1 MGNPFLHSRHVVADG
16 YSKLNICIARSMTKL
31 PKYFDVCTSRTYSV
45 NTLQKCITTNSLSC
59 LNITLSKGIKTSNI
73 SHHVAAA
80 KTTVDAADVERHSK
94 QAKDWWDE
102 NGLIKALHSYN
113 LIRVPFI
120 RDGLVYCSPNERVP
134 MPLSGKKV
142 LDVGCGGGI
151 LTEAIARLGAKV
163 TGVDASKELIELAR
177 DHSSV
182 DQKLANNRPSYE
194 CTTIEEHSNL
204 FTEHYDAVVA
214 SEIIEHVDNK
224 EIFIQACV
232 KAVKPGGKIFITTP
246 NRTRAMQLFGIIIAE
261 NITKSLP
268 RGTHEY
274 DKFITPNEVTFM
286 LERNN
291 CHVQLIH
298 GLMYFPVVN
307 KWTWC
312 SSTAF
317 MYALQAVK
325 LQE

>member
-1 MGNPFLHSRHVVADG
+1 MGSPFLQSRHVVADG
-16 YSKLNICIARSMTKL
+16 YSKLNIAHSMTRL
-31 PKYFDVCTSRTYSV
+31 PRYFDICTRRTYSV
-45 NTLQKCITTNSLSC
+45 NSLQKCITTNST
-59 LNITLSKGIKTSNI
+59 IPKGVKTFNI

-80 KTTVDAADVERHSK
+80 TTTVDVADVERHSK

-120 RDGLVYCSPNERVP
+120 RDGLVHCSPNERVP
-134 MPLSGKKV
+134 MPLTEKI

-151 LTEAIARLGAKV
+151 LTERLGAKV
-163 TGVDASKELIELAR
+163 TGVDASKELIEIAR

-182 DQKLANNRPSYE
+182 DPKLANNRPSYE

-246 NRTRAMQLFGIIIAE
+246 NRTRVMQIFGIIIAE

-298 GLMYFPVVN
+298 GLMYLPVVN

-312 SSTAF
+312 SSTSF